1 MTEAQKKIVRLLREM
16 ADEIHWDIT
25 GIWESIHGEIVELP
39 ELSKKRM
46 ALQEECDAMEEI
58 ADHANKILELIDAIQ
73 DHA

>member
-1 MTEAQKKIVRLLREM
+1 MTEAQKKITRILREM
-16 ADEIHWDIT
+16 ADEIHENST
-25 GIWESIHGEIVELP
+25 GILASLHGEIEELP

-46 ALQEECDAMEEI
+46 TLEEECDAMEEI